1 MYTSPS
7 RYYHTPGRQRQRSR
21 SQSDPGHPFVS
32 PPYTVQ
38 WPAPARRTTEPMTM
52 NHQRTPSNSS
62 VERVGDPFAPP
73 PGSLAQYQVSASPAG
88 SPTTPVPPRSP
99 SPQRS
104 GRQRSSSRHGNIRM
118 PQPEAP
124 LIREVPQPSRTALNA
139 PLSPLVMPAPQPP
152 GLGQE
157 HGSGNSR
164 YAPPTFPDPQQNPP
178 VSSAPS
184 PYQGSTMPVVEQ
196 GSFQSMHDSS
206 TQLTRHASYSGST
219 APQGGHYHS
228 NSHHLT
234 HHRSR
239 SRPPGAPSHRYV
251 SSTTQPVYGHVSS
264 SNVNASRTS
273 FDAGVP
279 SSRNHHATSPP
290 PGTSSTSNRPG
301 ASPNNVSSR
310 SHSRSRSHTRPPPSP
325 TTITTTTAHASTKRR
340 ETHTYTP
347 DPTPAAT
354 DIHRSTQRPGFPAN
368 YDGHTQTRYMNMLL
382 ALDDIPPLFN
392 LMASFFTWIL
402 LAGFVLFPG
411 TFASWKNQNTSET
424 ETQILGLINKISL

>member
-1 MYTSPS
+1 
-7 RYYHTPGRQRQRSR
+7 
-21 SQSDPGHPFVS
+21 
-32 PPYTVQ
+32 
-38 WPAPARRTTEPMTM
+38 
-52 NHQRTPSNSS
+52 
-62 VERVGDPFAPP
+62 
-73 PGSLAQYQVSASPAG
+73 
-88 SPTTPVPPRSP
+88 
-99 SPQRS
+99 
-104 GRQRSSSRHGNIRM
+104 
-118 PQPEAP
+118 
-124 LIREVPQPSRTALNA
+124 
-139 PLSPLVMPAPQPP
+139 
-152 GLGQE
+152 
-157 HGSGNSR
+157 
-164 YAPPTFPDPQQNPP
+164 
-178 VSSAPS
+178 
-184 PYQGSTMPVVEQ
+184 
-196 GSFQSMHDSS
+196 MHDSS

-264 SNVNASRTS
+264 GNVNASRTS

-424 ETQILGLINKISL
+424 ETQILGLINKISLYVFAWICTGIGGCGMTWLWWKWQNNYIWITNRVFIPGLLNSVAGIISTLASIYGAQAGTFGAAEKSTVIVTGVIAGICGLLVIIYQFVLLRNLKKEHDREVGVEKAGKHGEGVLGEKKSRQRSEV